1 MKMVA
6 ILNPLSTEAQKLA
19 PLIQV
24 LQVALPLDVTVI
36 FNPVPK
42 LTEMPVNRWVGEW

>member
-1 MKMVA
+1 MKIVG

-19 PLIQV
+19 PLLQV

-36 FNPVPK
+36 LNPLPK
-42 LTEMPVNRWVGEW
+42 LTEMPVNR